1 MQSYFAWNLY
11 SFLDEEPTFID
22 VLDSV
27 VWLVWRLSSF
37 VIHAE
42 SQKTSKSAR
51 SLKVIYFFR
60 SGIRWSTERTTRWL
74 KNREVILSYTLTV
87 VWFDFT
93 MMNDDDYNKYDQVW
107 GQDVWIL
114 AKVIFRV
121 FHGPRRIESRS
132 INSQKK
138 RPRSCHLDRANLVK
152 EGFIIWLSVK
162 FFLWDTTGSPE
173 RAR

>member
-11 SFLDEEPTFID
+11 GFLDEQPTFID

-27 VWLVWRLSSF
+27 AWLVWRLSSF

-60 SGIRWSTERTTRWL
+60 SGIRWRTEGTTRWL
-74 KNREVILSYTLTV
+74 NNREVILSSTFTV

-93 MMNDDDYNKYDQVW
+93 VMNDDNYNKYGLLTKCEVKMSGYW
-107 GQDVWIL
+107 
-114 AKVIFRV
+114 
-121 FHGPRRIESRS
+121 
-132 INSQKK
+132 
-138 RPRSCHLDRANLVK
+138 PRSFFVCFMDR
-152 EGFIIWLSVK
+152 
-162 FFLWDTTGSPE
+162 DGSSRGP
-173 RAR
+173 